1 VIPALRRW
9 LRFLLAVYGPHRPRP
24 LFDVWEAR
32 DRQRLAALSAAHHP
46 INTPARRGRPL
57 NEEGFQ

>member
-1 VIPALRRW
+1 VIAALRRW
-9 LRFLLAVYGPHRPRP
+9 LRFLLAVYGPPRPRA

-46 INTPARRGRPL
+46 IETTVRRRAPL
-57 NEEGFQ
+57 NQEGFQ